1 MFKNPTSRWRSIAA
15 LAFAVL
21 AGLVT
26 SAFSEPPQS
35 VRAWAQPVSGAYLGI
50 EMADVTSAN
59 MSDYQLDSE
68 RGVIVH
74 RVVPGSPAEA
84 GGILK
89 GDVILEFMG
98 LPVLSTQQFARLIR
112 ETPVGREVELGLS
125 RNGARMNLKAKLGES
140 QRRQQSRGDV
150 LPPGFERNFRFEG
163 PRSFRFDMPEGR
175 GRGFGLDR
183 DSRPRLGVTLQP
195 LSDQMAEFLG
205 VPGKAGA
212 LVSSVLEDSAAHEAG
227 LRAGDVVIQ
236 AGERAVRNPDDLVA
250 EVSDAKPGSSLSLKL
265 VRNKL
270 EMSVTVQIGN
280 PRQSPG
286 YRL

>member
-1 MFKNPTSRWRSIAA
+1 MFKNPTGRWRSIGA
-15 LAFAVL
+15 LTFAVI
-21 AGLVT
+21 AGLTT

-35 VRAWAQPVSGAYLGI
+35 VRAWAQQLSGAYLGI

-74 RVVPGSPAEA
+74 RVVAGSPAEA

-98 LPVLSTQQFARLIR
+98 LSVLSTQQFARMIR
-112 ETPVGREVELGLS
+112 ETPVGREVDLGLS
-125 RNGARMNLKAKLGES
+125 RKGAPVNLKAKLGES
-140 QRRQQSRGDV
+140 ERRQQSRRDV
-150 LPPGFERNFRFEG
+150 LPPGFDRNFRFEG
-163 PRSFRFDMPEGR
+163 PRSFRFDIPEGR
-175 GRGFGLDR
+175 GRGFRLDR

-195 LSDQMAEFLG
+195 LSDQMADFLG
-205 VPGKAGA
+205 VAGKAGA
-212 LVSSVLEDSAAHEAG
+212 LVASVLEDSAAYEAG

-236 AGERAVRNPDDLVA
+236 AGERTVRDPDDLVA
-250 EVSDAKPGSSLSLKL
+250 EVSEAKPGSSLALKL

-270 EMSVTVQIGN
+270 EITVTVQIAN